1 MSKLVILE
9 SPSKAKTVQKYLGP
23 GYEVVGCTG
32 HVRDLPKSSMGID
45 IEHDFAPK
53 YTNLANKKDIIKKL
67 KEAAANSEFVY
78 LATDPDR
85 EGEAI
90 SWHLAYVLGLDL
102 NEENRVVFNE
112 ITKSGVETG
121 MSHPRKVDLNLVDA
135 QQARRVL
142 DRLVGYKL
150 SPFLWKKV
158 KRGLSAGR
166 VQSVALRLIVDR
178 EKEIRAFVPSEYWTI
193 EAKLTKDRKKFV
205 AKFYGTDN
213 GKKME
218 IPDEATATAILDKLR
233 NGEFKVANVKNGT
246 RTRQPAPPFNTST
259 MQQEASRRLGYDGK
273 RTMRI
278 AQQLYEGVEVP
289 GMGSVGLITYMR
301 TDSLRISEEARAAAS
316 AYIRNRYG
324 SKYLPSSPRYYKAK
338 KGAQDA
344 HEAIRPTSI
353 DITPE
358 SLKSAI
364 SAEQYKLYKLI
375 WERFLASL
383 MANCL
388 QETVAV
394 DIHNNGYLFKA
405 SGYKVKFDGFTALY
419 VEGKDEEEEENCAV
433 PNVSVGD
440 VLKCDSANGIV
451 KEQHFTQPPVR
462 YNYATLTKA
471 LDENGIGRPATYAP
485 IVSNIEQRDYVTK
498 INKAY
503 APTPLGETVTEL
515 MCEYFKK
522 IVDVKFTAGM
532 EEQLDKIGDGEL
544 EWIDTIRGFYDDFAK
559 TLSAAEDKT
568 EGKRIKVPDEET
580 DVVCELCGRK
590 MVIKNGRFGKFL
602 ACPGYPECKNAKP
615 ITGDIKGACPL
626 CSSKLVQR
634 NTKKGKKFYGCSSY
648 PNCKFMTWDEPT
660 DEKCPQCG
668 KTLFKG
674 RGKLH
679 CADEACRYEKAVTR
693 KKTSKKTV
701 ESDES

>member
-364 SAEQYKLYKLI
+364 SAGQYKLYKLI